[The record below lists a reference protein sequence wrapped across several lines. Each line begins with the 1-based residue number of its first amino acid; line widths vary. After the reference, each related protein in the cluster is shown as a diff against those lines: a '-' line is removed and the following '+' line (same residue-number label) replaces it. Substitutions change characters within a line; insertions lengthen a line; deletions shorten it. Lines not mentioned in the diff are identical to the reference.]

1 MREPWWTPKPRM
13 SAWNCSLALPV
24 LLLVPAAFFAG
35 DTPAQEVRSKVEA
48 ARQRRLDPARFPHAA
63 TAGRFTVR
71 AMFTGRSMLS
81 AERSVFVRDHL
92 LVEILLT
99 PPPGNTERIDTSAFA
114 LRVNGESHPRLAQ
127 SPGVVVYAVRN
138 PDWQQGPRLEA
149 GAQVGGGRVVWD
161 SAGRNTHP
169 RFPGD
174 PRVPPRRP
182 TEDREAKR
190 VADAAELDALAVQEN
205 AFPEG
210 VIVEPVVGYLYFP
223 ADIDLSKIRKLELL
237 FQPGERSGE
246 AAGPTAI
253 IRLK

>member
-1 MREPWWTPKPRM
+1 MAL
-13 SAWNCSLALPV
+13 SNCCFALPA
-24 LLLVPAAFFAG
+24 LLLLAAVSASHAAAQ
-35 DTPAQEVRSKVEA
+35 TSNAPAQEVRTKVEA
-48 ARQRRLDPARFPHAA
+48 AHQRRLDPARFPHAA

-92 LVEILLT
+92 LVEVLLT
-99 PPPGNTERIDTSAFA
+99 PPPGNTDRIDTSAFA

-127 SPGVVVYAVRN
+127 SPGVASYSVRN

-182 TEDREAKR
+182 TDDREGAR

-210 VIVEPVVGYLYFP
+210 VIVEPVAGYLYFP
-223 ADIDLSKIRKLELL
+223 SDMDLSKIRKLELL
-237 FQPGERSGE
+237 FQPGERSGRPDE
-246 AAGPTAI
+246 PTAI

>member
-1 MREPWWTPKPRM
+1 MPKPG
-13 SAWNCSLALPV
+13 SVSWNCCFALPA
-24 LLLVPAAFFAG
+24 LLLLLAAGSASQS
-35 DTPAQEVRSKVEA
+35 PAQEVRSKVEA
-48 ARQRRLDPARFPHAA
+48 ARQRRLDPARFPHTA
-63 TAGRFTVR
+63 TVGGFTVR
-71 AMFTGRSMLS
+71 AIFTGRSMLS

-92 LVEILLT
+92 LVEVLVT
-99 PPPGNTERIDTSAFA
+99 PPNGNTDRIDTSAFA
-114 LRVNGESHPRLAQ
+114 LRINGESYPRLAQ
-127 SPGVVVYAVRN
+127 SPGVAAYSVRN

-182 TEDREAKR
+182 TDDREAAR
-190 VADAAELDALAVQEN
+190 VADASELDALAVQEY

-210 VIVEPVVGYLYFP
+210 VVLEPVAGYLYFP

-246 AAGPTAI
+246 VDGPMAT